1 MCDTVIRVVRECV
14 VAYLK
19 IDHRK
24 IFLKRTH
31 AKIGITRVE
40 IANEPFFFEDF
51 FYSNQGIPLPQNL
64 NFRRNDNLYSRHS
77 KKLVRLVPGTCNVSG
92 LFVAIATGGTVN
104 ALKVDKFIKMRLH
117 VSGTVKN
124 ILFFFFQ
131 ESAQINF
138 AMRRMNQD

>member
-1 MCDTVIRVVRECV
+1 M
-14 VAYLK
+14 
-19 IDHRK
+19 
-24 IFLKRTH
+24 
-31 AKIGITRVE
+31 
-40 IANEPFFFEDF
+40 
-51 FYSNQGIPLPQNL
+51 
-64 NFRRNDNLYSRHS
+64 
-77 KKLVRLVPGTCNVSG
+77 RLVPGTCNVSG